1 MGILNTL
8 IVILAMLVVFIYI
21 FINPPIGETG
31 KLSTNAQAIIM
42 RLFASIMLLSVVYGY
57 FPFFLDCISYL
68 KYGDNYL
75 RKHVCMVNKTIQFP
89 IFFFLKKTVV
99 CDDGKSFEIDLTFKN
114 YFPGEKVVF
123 YFLPKSRISVKEEI
137 LSSPYKKRNH

>member
-1 MGILNTL
+1 MGIAKTL
-8 IVILAMLVVFIYI
+8 VAIFAILAIFIYI

-31 KLSTNAQAIIM
+31 KLPTNIQAIVM
-42 RLFASIMLLSVVYGY
+42 RLLASIMLLFLIYGY
-57 FPFFLDCISYL
+57 FPFFLDCLSYL
-68 KYGDNYL
+68 KHGDNYL
-75 RKHVCMVNKTIQFP
+75 RKHVCVVNKTIQFP
-89 IFFFLKKTVV
+89 IFFFLKKTIV
-99 CDDGKSFEIDLTFKN
+99 CEDGKSFEIDLTLKN

>member
-1 MGILNTL
+1 MGIAKTL
-8 IVILAMLVVFIYI
+8 VVMFAILAIFIYI

-31 KLSTNAQAIIM
+31 KLPTNIQAIVM
-42 RLFASIMLLSVVYGY
+42 RLLASIMLLFVIYGY
-57 FPFFLDCISYL
+57 FPFFLDYLSYL
-68 KYGDNYL
+68 KHGDNYL
-75 RKHVCMVNKTIQFP
+75 RKHVCVVNKTIQFP
-89 IFFFLKKTVV
+89 IFFFLKKTIV
-99 CDDGKSFEIDLTFKN
+99 CEDDKSFEIDLTLKN